1 MNQDSKWAIIQAE
14 DPQFY
19 ETILEEINKDAKIYA
34 EEVVKLRK
42 LMDLE
47 EMEELEQLKELWEL
61 ENPYEQ
67 DILELLGPESIDE
80 LDYLFEHDFE
90 DYEDYDPFIFER
102 GNMSEF
108 FNEMDFFEEHH
119 NPYMD
124 DDFIMYDYEDC
135 DDKARKK
142 EDSIDGVES
151 CFERGYNLSDE
162 DIGCF
167 YERKD

>member
-1 MNQDSKWAIIQAE
+1 MNHDSKWANIQAE

-34 EEVVKLRK
+34 EEVVKLRE

-108 FNEMDFFEEHH
+108 FDELEFYEEQSE
-119 NPYMD
+119 YY
-124 DDFIMYDYEDC
+124 I
-135 DDKARKK
+135 RKK
-142 EDSIDGVES
+142 DMQYNYEAAEKEKLKDDSIDGVES

-162 DIGCF
+162 EFGWF
-167 YERKD
+167 HEKQY